1 MATTLYNITTGGGLP
16 RNHPAP
22 PEPVAAGPGPV
33 SEVLMGHTVLIVDDA
48 AFMRVML
55 KDILAEL
62 GLEVVAEGEDGQEAV
77 DLYRRLRPDLVL
89 LDTTMPRLDGIA
101 ALREI
106 VAEDPQAQVIMITA
120 LGQKEAVL
128 ASIKAGARDF
138 VIKPFDQERVQD
150 TVQRVLAAPV

>member
-1 MATTLYNITTGGGLP
+1 
-16 RNHPAP
+16 
-22 PEPVAAGPGPV
+22 
-33 SEVLMGHTVLIVDDA
+33 MGHTVLIVDDA

-77 DLYRRLRPDLVL
+77 DLYRRLRPALVL